1 VLQNGVS
8 KDPTCDLLPRSMRN
22 RNVISTNPNM

>member
-8 KDPTCDLLPRSMRN
+8 KDPTCDRRPRSMRN
-22 RNVISTNPNM
+22 RDFISTNPNM